1 MEPRTPEQLH
11 PLWIQAH
18 NMGDLNAMMAL
29 CEPSVCFVTWSG
41 QNVTGA
47 TAVREAYR
55 AILETK
61 PHMTLVSTV
70 EAIEC
75 GGDLC
80 LVLFRWTSTATLPNG
95 TPKTFEGLATDIVR
109 RQPDGRWLLV
119 LDNSYGTRR
128 IP

>member
-1 MEPRTPEQLH
+1 MEARTPDQLH
-11 PLWIQAH
+11 PLWVDAH
-18 NMGDLNAMMAL
+18 NMGDLDAMMAL

-41 QNVTGA
+41 QNVAGA
-47 TAVREAYR
+47 AAVREAYR

-61 PHMTLVSTV
+61 PHMTLGSTV

-75 GGDLC
+75 GVDLC

-95 TPKTFEGLATDIVR
+95 TSKTFEGLATDIVR
-109 RQPDGRWLLV
+109 RQADGRWLLV

>member
-18 NMGDLNAMMAL
+18 NMGDLDAMMAL
-29 CEPSVCFVTWSG
+29 CERSVCFVTWSG
-41 QNVTGA
+41 QNVAGA

-61 PHMTLVSTV
+61 PHMTLWSTV

-75 GGDLC
+75 GVDLC
-80 LVLFRWTSTATLPNG
+80 LVLLRWTSTAIFSNG
-95 TPKTFEGLATDIVR
+95 TSNTFVYPLS
-109 RQPDGRWLLV
+109 LLV
-119 LDNSYGTRR
+119 ALLRDSR
-128 IP
+128 